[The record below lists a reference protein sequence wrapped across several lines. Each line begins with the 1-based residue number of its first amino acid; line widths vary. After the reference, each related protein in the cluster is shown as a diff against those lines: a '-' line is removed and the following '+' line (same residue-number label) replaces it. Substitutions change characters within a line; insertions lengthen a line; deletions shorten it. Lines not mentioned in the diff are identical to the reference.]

1 MRRPETRLKL
11 MSGLSPTLYRF
22 CRELLRHTWARLHP
36 LQVEGL
42 EHLPSLGPAILCP
55 KHQRWEDIITVA
67 VAMPPPLY
75 FIAKAE
81 LFTIP
86 LQREFLQALGGVPV
100 DRQNPR
106 ATLSSFRGLLPL
118 LQQKAY
124 VVLFPE
130 GTYVPGRVG
139 PGKHRLVQMIL
150 KLQGKNGLGP
160 IPFVPLGISYEP
172 RPQSSTFGVTVRV
185 GPPLMSFEAGQ
196 APEFTQAIM
205 AAIARLCQ
213 GPEKLEGAS
222 GQPGHTVLS
231 PGYR

>member
-1 MRRPETRLKL
+1 MP
-11 MSGLSPTLYRF
+11 SLSPTIYRL
-22 CRELLRHTWARLHP
+22 CRGILRHTWARLHP

-42 EHLPSLGPAILCP
+42 EHLPSSGPAILCP
-55 KHQRWEDIITVA
+55 KHQRWEDILTVA
-67 VAMPPPLY
+67 VALPPDLH

-86 LQREFLQALGGVPV
+86 LQSEFLRALGGVPV

-106 ATLSSFRGLLPL
+106 ATLSSFRQLLPL

-150 KLQGKNGLGP
+150 KLQGRNGLGP
-160 IPFVPLGISYEP
+160 IPFVPLGIRYEP
-172 RPQSSTFGVTVRV
+172 RPRSSTFGVTVRV
-185 GPPLMSFEAGQ
+185 GPPLTNSGAGQ
-196 APEFTQAIM
+196 APSFTQAIM
-205 AAIARLCQ
+205 TAIARLCQ
-213 GPEKLEGAS
+213 GSEKPGEAS
-222 GQPGHTVLS
+222 VKPGRRVLS
-231 PGYR
+231 PEYR